1 MSLFIKF
8 FRNFSSNAFTTIFS
22 SDVKRE
28 VFVGRWIVPNPNQ
41 NTNIVINRIIDRNNE
56 DHCGVCINDDKQ
68 KITIDKKN
76 IEDEE
81 NYYRAY
87 FM

>member
-8 FRNFSSNAFTTIFS
+8 FRNFSSNAFTKIFT
-22 SDVKRE
+22 SDTKRE
-28 VFVGRWIVPNPNQ
+28 VFVGRWIVQNPNP

-56 DHCGVCINDDKQ
+56 DHCGVCINDDTHK
-68 KITIDKKN
+68 KFIDKKN
-76 IEDEE
+76 IEDDE